1 MNTAT
6 IRFRKVLLVDDN
18 PIDLFINS
26 LVLENEQLAA
36 HIDSAADGQEALDY
50 IEHTGQA
57 SQCPDLILLDI
68 NMPRM
73 NGFEFLD
80 HYANT
85 ACHAASATLIVVLT
99 TSSHTQDKQRAGTY
113 GQVKAYLDKPLT
125 AEKLLKVI
133 GPIS

>member
-1 MNTAT
+1 
-6 IRFRKVLLVDDN
+6 VLLVDDN
-18 PIDLFINS
+18 PTDLFINS

-50 IEHTGQA
+50 IEHTAQA

-68 NMPRM
+68 NMRM

-80 HYANT
+80 QYANT
-85 ACHAASATLIVVLT
+85 TCHAASATTIVMLP
-99 TSSHTQDKQRAGTY
+99 TSSHPQDKQRASTY
-113 GQVKAYLDKPLT
+113 RQVKAYLDKPLT

-133 GPIS
+133 RPASG